1 MLDSNLVFHI
11 LIAFGAFQAL
21 FMASIILLQGSKY
34 LPKIKPP
41 QYDLDWKTSAIWR
54 TRRDEPEAWKKRK
67 DHALY
72 LSERTYV

>member
-41 QYDLDWKTSAIWR
+41 QYDLD
-54 TRRDEPEAWKKRK
+54 
-67 DHALY
+67 
-72 LSERTYV
+72 